1 MAARPHAIAGLRL
14 ALALLCL
21 LALPAAARSQDSRDR
36 DYAETEVEFDEM
48 AWDRDREILHEG
60 DPLKISGLEQGDNEI
75 RSRTPALAK
84 TDGRVAM
91 VDTDELR
98 ERKLAMYEGRQ
109 RFHRPL
115 ALAGGDGAWRK
126 PPEAAGPADPRD
138 PAEAEDGGVSI
149 TLALGLVLLVL
160 LFIVA
165 MRIRAQLS

>member
-48 AWDRDREILHEG
+48 AWDRDREILHDG
-60 DPLKISGLEQGDNEI
+60 DPLRISGLEQGDNEI

-84 TDGRVAM
+84 TD
-91 VDTDELR
+91 ELR

-109 RFHRPL
+109 RVHRPL